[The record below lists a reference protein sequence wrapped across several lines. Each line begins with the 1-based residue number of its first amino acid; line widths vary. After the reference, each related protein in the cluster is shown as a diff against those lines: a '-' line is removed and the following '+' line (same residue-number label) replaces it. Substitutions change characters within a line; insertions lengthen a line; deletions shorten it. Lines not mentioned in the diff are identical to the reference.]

1 MAKIVQV
8 PLPRL
13 EKTSFDYNGLSQ
25 DVTDNDN
32 LKNYR
37 ENRNYIT
44 LSGTFSSIHACSPDK
59 PYKLIFSLKPNTSN
73 YIYEWIDENGN
84 TSTDA
89 VVLEWR
95 INPIKI
101 KKPNVWKTI
110 QREDGTAEN
119 IYYTGEGTLTYDYD
133 GNAFYSSVYYKMP
146 NIEAEYAEGKKYTT
160 LLSITGNGT
169 TRKYKAGS
177 YPIVFSIKHP
187 DSCRWDDGT
196 PDGSTDDYT
205 VTWEIN
211 KTVVEIPVLLNGD
224 FTYTGSSQSP
234 EIEGYKPELMSRRG
248 TASAIAANE
257 YSTIFDLRDKDSCS
271 WIDKKTNIQTTDEQT
286 IEWEIKKR
294 IDYVPKPKLES
305 FDFDYN
311 GTLRIPTINDGKTII
326 EATRYFSS
334 VVTISGTLSSVT
346 ANEENKS
353 WEILVNLKNNSN
365 ITYQWEDEKENP
377 TGTIVLRWYVHK
389 STFNVPKLIAGADS
403 IAVSPPNAD
412 ILEFDYKGERQNSSV
427 AVVGCDS
434 NVMSQTGVTS
444 AYKADEYILT
454 FRLLHKD
461 SAEWE
466 DHSTEDKEL
475 RWKINKIYVDI
486 PETPKETDFVTDPKY
501 LKYTGYIWYSSTK
514 SMWATLYY
522 VSNELKQLELNV
534 NRDIIS
540 VTDDSKNSAGNYTA
554 IMNLRDKDSCTWS
567 DGTTEPK
574 TVEWKIVKKIEKLK
588 RPEFKTR
595 TFNYDGKPHKPELK
609 NSDDINIDNWAK
621 IINEYSLAFVSYAVN
636 YIQEQTKAGDY
647 TETIRLKDWVYTSY
661 NRVTKQSS
669 DMVEFQWED
678 GSKDPIELEWSIKK
692 SLLPPPTISPENFD
706 YDGLSHSVSTNGF
719 DFYTMERDRESV
731 VSGIEAK
738 TYYVIFSLKDK
749 ESSAWDDGSE
759 NGSTDDIVREWTIT
773 PKHEVPVPDVTNT
786 SFEYTG
792 NRYFPNIG
800 EYDSNIITVKNTSRQ
815 YKADRYEIIFEFK
828 HPGSCTWKGGGSDPK
843 TVEWEITK
851 QTVYCEKPSISPP
864 AEEYKYNGK
873 SITPTLINFDDN
885 CMTAKCDNLD
895 GISAVPAGEHIIIV
909 TLKENDNITYKWND
923 RTDEPVKLWWH
934 ISKSTVEIPALDCE
948 LFYYGGYWYSY
959 PWKDGKQI
967 ELEHHA
973 WRSPVVT
980 GYDFNIM
987 NAEGIDSRRIT
998 EDTVNGS
1005 IYSPSPDYPRIS
1017 YGSSQWQ
1024 TGKYYIEFTLKDP
1037 DSCSWI
1043 IRDPDSSAVIDETN
1057 GKVIREWSIVKEIKL
1072 LPKPYLETNLFVY
1085 DGTEKTPN
1093 VVNGDNEGIELSG
1106 DLTETLSKDSAYNI
1120 TAKLVTDSVY
1130 DYRWD
1135 DNTTNDIVL
1144 DWYIIGNNQIEI
1156 PTSSLFTFEYN
1167 GRPHFPVING
1177 YNSNAVRMDGE
1188 EQIAADK
1195 YTIVFSL
1202 KHPESCTWTDETTE
1216 NKTIEWYITKS
1227 IAAIPVISPKSIMY
1241 DGVYHTVE
1249 FIDNENDHSFVVKNF
1264 NSDIMEYSGSTRE
1277 KDVDKYKVVIRL
1289 KDTNSCTWADGS
1301 VSEKLLPWEITKKT
1315 VLFDKPYLEKDLF
1328 VYDGTVHEPE
1338 IVGFISSGMIKV
1350 DDLRAS
1356 EVSSDWYIITV
1367 TLKEDN
1373 NITYLWG
1380 DKTNEPVYLRWK
1392 IIAGAPLEK
1401 IKVTPPVLTN
1411 TEFTFDVEEHS
1422 PDISDYDD
1430 ENIIQRGTSSA
1441 TYAKEYSVIF
1451 ALRDKESCIWTTGGT
1466 EDIIR
1471 TWEIKKAVVE
1481 PPSVPYAE
1489 FPYDGEVHAPSIN
1502 GYDEN
1507 DEKFISIL
1515 GKPTA
1520 VNAGEHTVTFRLKYK
1535 SSCVWKSN
1543 IENDTEDREF
1553 PWKIL
1558 KKSVSKPTLTN
1569 GKLTYSGGT
1578 QAPTL
1583 NGLNDEIMTAS
1594 GKLSAVNAKKYWIY
1608 VRLNNTTNYQWAD
1621 ETSDR
1626 LSFEWEILKKSVD
1639 KPRLKTGSIV
1649 YNGEIQY
1656 PPITGFLRGTM
1667 EMFGD
1672 TEGRNVGEYIT
1683 EIRPTDNY
1691 EWAGGGNESVIL
1703 TWYITKI
1710 SVSPP
1715 DVTDKFFVYDKSE
1728 HSPKIS
1734 PFDENIIN
1742 CGGKLRETN
1751 AGDYSIVFSLS
1762 DKEHCV
1768 WKNTDSSEDISV
1780 DWTIEKQK
1788 VPKPTVTN
1796 THFIYNGGKNL
1807 PTVNGFDQDTMV
1819 LNGTTWEINAGNY
1832 IIFIKL
1838 FDTRNYM
1845 WDDKTQNV
1853 LSFPWEIGR
1862 FPIEVPYLVP
1872 ETFVYNGS
1880 YRQPEIKNFNKKIMK
1895 IVGGSV
1901 TIAAD
1906 ADEYW
1911 IFIRLSETISTPDGN
1926 REINNY
1932 QWPNGSV
1939 DNIALSWTITPQSVN
1954 YPTLLKS
1961 SFMYDGTTHSP
1972 ELNGFI
1978 SKAMEITGTASAVN
1992 VKDYKV
1998 GFILKDTKN
2007 YMWKEN
2013 VIEGEEYTWKIT
2025 PAFLDKKLDIP
2036 IQNPILIYNGSFQI
2050 PTWNNFNKNKLSVGG
2065 VIKGR
2070 NVDRYSAEFTPT
2082 NNYVWKDGTRTPV
2095 PVPWVIEKL
2104 GIANPVQKNKLFY
2117 TGAEQSPKWNVNYNL
2132 VNIVFSGE
2140 TRGINAGEYEVVCV
2154 CDDNCYFL
2162 STESNTCRAK
2172 WEINKKAL
2180 KAPYAKRKYYY
2191 TGKVIAPE
2199 FYNYDPKILNISGE
2213 ANGIAIGDYI
2223 VFFEIRDRVNYV
2235 WAENVVTCGGEK
2247 TSAAW
2252 VILNSQKTAEIPY
2265 QNNHLIYNGKT
2276 QSPTWKN
2283 YNTNAMTLLG
2293 RTPFRINSGTYY
2305 VTFRLKDGYIWSDK
2319 TSEDKT
2325 LPWEINKKKLK
2336 YPYIADSESDGTG
2349 LYYYELEGKRYP
2361 VWREYYPDLMTMTGD
2376 TFDIDNSWHITYF
2389 DLKKTDNY
2397 EWEDGRTGIYTIRWK
2412 LTSPYSPEIIG
2423 GTGKKRVHIPRQNNA
2438 PISDGTTKYP
2448 RWDLYDNTAIIS
2460 IGGVW
2465 EGVEAGDYHVILE
2478 LREGYIWE
2486 DGTEGIKAVPWR
2498 IYNKG
2503 ENIPDLSL
2511 ISVHIPEQI
2520 NPPYYDGFVKEPQW
2534 DEWNSF
2540 GIDYKYGDLYGVKAG
2555 TYYIK
2560 ISLKTG
2566 YIWEDGTQE
2575 DKIIEWVI
2583 NPREEEPDVV
2593 PDNPR
2598 EPEQEKEEDSLN
2610 DGCCCC
2616 NPCCPDTGLFD
2627 KLNDY
2632 DFDDGFTCDCS
2643 EKTEI

>member
-1 MAKIVQV
+1 MAEIIQV

-13 EKTSFDYNGLSQ
+13 EKTSFDYNGLTQ
-25 DVTDNDN
+25 NVADNDN

-44 LSGTFSSIHACSPDK
+44 LSGTFSGIYACSSDE
-59 PYKLIFSLKPNTSN
+59 PYKLIFSLNPNTSN
-73 YIYEWIDENGN
+73 YIYEWVDENGN

-101 KKPNVWKTI
+101 KKPDVWKTI
-110 QREDGTAEN
+110 RREDGTAEN

-133 GNAFYSSVYYKMP
+133 GSAFYSSVYYKMP

-211 KTVVEIPVLLNGD
+211 KTVVEIPVLLKDDLTYNG
-224 FTYTGSSQSP
+224 YSQSP
-234 EIEGYKPELMSRRG
+234 EIEGYKPELMNRGG
-248 TASAIAANE
+248 TASAVNASGANK
-257 YSTIFDLRDKDSCS
+257 YAVTFYLRDKDSCS
-271 WIDKKTNIQTTDEQT
+271 WIDKKTNTQTTDDQV
-286 IEWEIKKR
+286 IQWEIKKS
-294 IDYVPKPKLES
+294 IDYVPKPE
-305 FDFDYN
+305 FIE
-311 GTLRIPTINDGKTII
+311 GTSEFTYDGETHAPSLKKYDSRIDLSKTRSSI
-326 EATRYFSS
+326 AT
-334 VVTISGTLSSVT
+334 G
-346 ANEENKS
+346 E
-353 WEILVNLKNNSN
+353 WEIWANLKTNSN
-365 ITYQWEDEKENP
+365 ITYQWEDEEENP
-377 TGTIVLRWYVHK
+377 TGTIILKWYVHK
-389 STFNVPKLIAGADS
+389 GVFKVPKLIAGSDS
-403 IAVSPPNAD
+403 IAVSPPDAD
-412 ILEFDYKGERQNSSV
+412 ILEFDYKGTGYRSYV
-427 AVVGCDS
+427 AVVDYKS
-434 NVMSQTGVTS
+434 KVMSQTGETN
-444 AYKADEYILT
+444 AYKAGEYILT
-454 FRLLHKD
+454 FRLLDKD

-466 DHSTEDKEL
+466 DHSTEDKEV
-475 RWKINKIYVDI
+475 RWKINSIKAEI
-486 PETPKETDFVTDPKY
+486 PTPKQTVYEIEPKY
-501 LKYTGYIWYSSTK
+501 LQKRGYDKNAPGGGRYYTR
-514 SMWATLYY
+514 YY
-522 VSNELKQLELNV
+522 VGVDTINLELSEYNS
-534 NRDIIS
+534 RIIS
-540 VTDDSKNSAGNYTA
+540 VKNNSYNTAGKYTA
-554 IMNLRDKDSCTWS
+554 VLHLIDPDSSVWS
-567 DGTTEPK
+567 DETTEDKTIEWEILKKKVTLSLPYLEPK
-574 TVEWKIVKKIEKLK
+574 
-588 RPEFKTR
+588 EFS
-595 TFNYDGKPHKPELK
+595 YDGRAHKPTLK
-609 NSDDINIDNWAK
+609 NRDSVNIDHWSK
-621 IINEYSLAFVSYAVN
+621 IINGYYCKLMIDGDNSDHIDFK
-636 YIQEQTKAGDY
+636 TKSDTY
-647 TETIRLKDWVYTSY
+647 TETVELEEKVYVSGDSSRT
-661 NRVTKQSS
+661 SS
-669 DMVEFQWED
+669 DIIEFQWED
-678 GSKDPIELEWSIKK
+678 GSKDPIELNWEIKK

-706 YDGLSHSVSTNGF
+706 YNGLSHSVSINGF
-719 DFYTMERDRESV
+719 DSYTMVRAVESV

-738 TYYVIFSLKDK
+738 TYYVKFSLKDK

-759 NGSTDDIVREWTIT
+759 NGSTDDIVREWIIT
-773 PKHEVPVPDVTNT
+773 PKHEVPVPDITNV

-792 NRYFPNIG
+792 NWYFPNIG

-815 YKADRYEIIFEFK
+815 YKAGEYKIIFEFK

-843 TVEWEITK
+843 TVEWKITK

-873 SITPTLINFDDN
+873 SITPTLINFEDN
-885 CMTAKCDNLD
+885 RMTAKCDNLD
-895 GISAVPAGEHIIIV
+895 GTSAVSAGEHIITV

-923 RTDEPVKLWWH
+923 RTDEPVELRWH
-934 ISKSTVEIPALDCE
+934 ILKSTVEIPTLDCA
-948 LFYYGGYWYSY
+948 LFFYGGY
-959 PWKDGKQI
+959 GVGI
-967 ELEHHA
+967 EWDKYIVYYYQ
-973 WRSPVVT
+973 WRAPTIT
-980 GYDFNIM
+980 GYNSDIM
-987 NAEGIDSRRIT
+987 DVKGA
-998 EDTVNGS
+998 VNYRKTGNNWQGAILEYS
-1005 IYSPSPDYPRIS
+1005 NSPSIL
-1017 YGSSQWQ
+1017 YGESQWKVNQ
-1024 TGKYYIEFTLKDP
+1024 YYIEFTLKDP

-1043 IRDPDSSAVIDETN
+1043 IKDPDSSVVIDETN

-1072 LPKPYLETNLFVY
+1072 LPKPYLETDLFVY

-1106 DLTETLSKDSAYNI
+1106 DLTETLSKDSEYNI
-1120 TAKLVTDSVY
+1120 TAKLVTDSIY

-1144 DWYIIGNNQIEI
+1144 DWYIIVNNQIEI

-1167 GRPHFPVING
+1167 GKPHFPVISG
-1177 YNSNAVRMDGE
+1177 YNSNTVNMDGE
-1188 EQIAADK
+1188 EQIAADE

-1202 KHPESCTWTDETTE
+1202 KHPESCTWTDRTIED
-1216 NKTIEWYITKS
+1216 KTIQWNITKS
-1227 IAAIPVISPKSIMY
+1227 TAVIPVISPESIMY
-1241 DGVYHTVE
+1241 DGEYHTVE

-1264 NSDIMEYSGSTRE
+1264 NPDIMEYSGSTRE
-1277 KDVDKYKVVIRL
+1277 KNVDEYNVVIRL

-1315 VLFDKPYLEKDLF
+1315 VLFDKPELEPESF

-1338 IVGFISSGMIKV
+1338 IVGFISPGMIK
-1350 DDLRAS
+1350 DGDLRAS
-1356 EVSSDWYIITV
+1356 EVNELDSDWYIITV

-1380 DKTNEPVYLRWK
+1380 DKTNETVYLRWK
-1392 IIAGAPLEK
+1392 IIAGTPPEK

-1411 TEFTFDVEEHS
+1411 TEFTFDGEKHS

-1441 TYAKEYSVIF
+1441 TFAKEYSVVF
-1451 ALRDKESCIWTTGGT
+1451 ALRDKESCMWTTGGT
-1466 EDIIR
+1466 DDIICP
-1471 TWEIKKAVVE
+1471 WEIKKAVVE

-1489 FPYDGEVHAPSIN
+1489 FTYDGEVHAPLIN

-1507 DEKFISIL
+1507 NEKFISIL
-1515 GKPTA
+1515 GEPTA
-1520 VNAGEHTVTFRLKYK
+1520 VNAGWHTVTFRLKYK

-1553 PWKIL
+1553 QWKIL
-1558 KKSVSKPTLTN
+1558 KKSVPKPTITN
-1569 GKLTYSGGT
+1569 TKLTYSGGT

-1594 GKLSAVNAKKYWIY
+1594 GDLSAVNAKKYWIY
-1608 VRLNNTTNYQWAD
+1608 VRLNNTTNYQWPD

-1639 KPRLKTGSIV
+1639 KPRLKTDSIV

-1656 PPITGFLRGTM
+1656 PPITGFLRGAM

-1683 EIRPTDNY
+1683 QIRPTDNY
-1691 EWAGGGNESVIL
+1691 EWTGGGNESVIL
-1703 TWYITKI
+1703 TWYITRI

-1768 WKNTDSSEDISV
+1768 WKNTDSSEDISI
-1780 DWTIEKQK
+1780 DWTIEKQE
-1788 VPKPTVTN
+1788 VTKPTVTN

-1807 PTVNGFDQDTMV
+1807 PTINGFDDDTMI

-1832 IIFIKL
+1832 IIFISL
-1838 FDTRNYM
+1838 NDTHNYM
-1845 WDDKTQNV
+1845 WDDETQNV

-1862 FPIEVPYLVP
+1862 FPIEVPYLKP

-1880 YRQPEIKNFNKKIMK
+1880 YRKPEIKKFNEKIMK
-1895 IVGGSV
+1895 IAGGSV
-1901 TIAAD
+1901 TTAAD

-1911 IFIRLSETISTPDGN
+1911 IYIRLSETINTPDGN

-1939 DNIALSWTITPQSVN
+1939 DNIALRWTITPKSVN
-1954 YPTLLKS
+1954 YPTLSKS
-1961 SFMYDGTTHSP
+1961 SFVYDGTIHSP
-1972 ELNGFI
+1972 ELNEFI
-1978 SKAMEITGTASAVN
+1978 SKAMKITGTASAVN
-1992 VKDYKV
+1992 VKDYKI

-2007 YMWKEN
+2007 YIWKEN

-2065 VIKGR
+2065 VIKGK

-2095 PVPWVIEKL
+2095 PIPWVIEKL
-2104 GIANPVQKNKLFY
+2104 GIDNPIQKNKLFY

-2132 VNIVFSGE
+2132 LNIVFSGE

-2213 ANGIAIGDYI
+2213 ANGIDIGDYT
-2223 VFFEIRDRVNYV
+2223 VFFEIKDRDNYV
-2235 WAENVVTCGGEK
+2235 WTENVVTYGGEK
-2247 TSAAW
+2247 VSTTW
-2252 VILNSQKTAEIPY
+2252 EILNSQKVAEIPY
-2265 QNNHLIYNGKT
+2265 QNNYLIYNEKT
-2276 QSPTWKN
+2276 QSPSWKN
-2283 YNTNAMTLLG
+2283 YNTKALTLLG
-2293 RTPFRINSGTYY
+2293 GTPFRINSGTYY

-2336 YPYIADSESDGTG
+2336 YPYIAGTENDGTG
-2349 LYYYELEGKRYP
+2349 MYYYELEGKRFP

-2465 EGVEAGDYHVILE
+2465 EGVEAGDYYVILE

-2486 DGTEGIKAVPWR
+2486 DGTEEIKAVPWK
-2498 IYNKG
+2498 IYKKG
-2503 ENIPDLSL
+2503 ENVPDLSL
-2511 ISVHIPEQI
+2511 IPVHIPEQI

-2540 GIDYKYGDLYGVKAG
+2540 GIDYKYGNLYGVKAG

>member
-13 EKTSFDYNGLSQ
+13 EKESFDYNGLTQ
-25 DVTDNDN
+25 DVTANGN
-32 LKNYR
+32 LKNYSDYR
-37 ENRNYIT
+37 SYIN
-44 LSGTFSSIHACSPDK
+44 LSGTFSGIYACPPDE
-59 PYKLIFSLKPNTSN
+59 PYRLTVSLKPNTSS
-73 YIYEWIDENGN
+73 YIYEWVDENGN

-101 KKPNVWKTI
+101 KKPDVWKTI
-110 QREDGTAEN
+110 QHEDGTAEN
-119 IYYTGEGTLTYDYD
+119 IYYTGEHTLTYDYD
-133 GNAFYSSVYYKMP
+133 GSAAYSTAYYKMP
-146 NIEAEYAEGKKYTT
+146 NIETEYAEGKKYTT
-160 LLSITGNGT
+160 VLSITGNGT

-177 YPIVFSIKHP
+177 YPIVFSIKDP
-187 DSCRWDDGT
+187 DSCRWDDET

-234 EIEGYKPELMSRRG
+234 EIEGYKPELMNRRG
-248 TASAIAANE
+248 YASAIAANE

-294 IDYVPKPKLES
+294 IDYVPKPKLEL

-365 ITYQWEDEKENP
+365 ITYQWEDEKENL

-412 ILEFDYKGERQNSSV
+412 ILEFDYKGERRNSSV

-501 LKYTGYIWYSSTK
+501 LKYTGYVSYGSTE
-514 SMWATLYY
+514 SMRATLYY
-522 VSNELKQLELNV
+522 VSSEQKKLELNV
-534 NRDIIS
+534 NKDMIS
-540 VTDDSKNSAGNYTA
+540 VIDDSKNSAGNYTA
-554 IMNLRDKDSCTWS
+554 IMNLRDTDSCIWR
-567 DGTTEPK
+567 DDTTEPK
-574 TVEWKIVKKIEKLK
+574 TIEWKIVKKIEKLK
-588 RPEFKTR
+588 RPDLEPQSFD
-595 TFNYDGKPHKPELK
+595 YDGKPHKPELK
-609 NSDDINIDNWAK
+609 SYDDTNLDNWTK
-621 IINEYSLAFVSYAVN
+621 IINGYNLAFVRAAVN
-636 YIQEQTKAGDY
+636 YIQGQTKAGDY
-647 TETIRLKDWVYTSY
+647 TETIGLQGGVYTKY
-661 NRVTKQSS
+661 NDATKSS
-669 DMVEFQWED
+669 RDIVEFQWED
-678 GSKDPIELEWSIKK
+678 GSKDPIELNWSIKK

-706 YDGLSHSVSTNGF
+706 YDGFSHSVSTNGF

-738 TYYVIFSLKDK
+738 TYYVKFSLKDK

-773 PKHEVPVPDVTNT
+773 PKLEVPVPDVKNV

-792 NRYFPNIG
+792 NGYFPDIG
-800 EYDSNIITVKNTSRQ
+800 EYDRNIITVKNTSRQ
-815 YKADRYEIIFEFK
+815 YKADKYEIIFEFK

-873 SITPTLINFDDN
+873 SITPTLINFKED

-895 GISAVPAGEHIIIV
+895 GISAVSAGEHIIIV

-923 RTDEPVKLWWH
+923 RTDEPVELRWN
-934 ISKSTVEIPALDCE
+934 ISKSTVEIPTLDCE

-967 ELEHHA
+967 ELKHHA

-980 GYDFNIM
+980 GYDLNIM
-987 NAEGIDSRRIT
+987 NAEGIDSRRTI

-1005 IYSPSPDYPRIS
+1005 VYSPSPDFPRIS
-1017 YGSSQWQ
+1017 YGCSKWQ
-1024 TGKYYIEFTLKDP
+1024 IGKYYIEFTLKDP

-1120 TAKLVTDSVY
+1120 TAKLVTDSIY

-1177 YNSNAVRMDGE
+1177 YNSNAVRMDGK

-1249 FIDNENDHSFVVKNF
+1249 FIDNENDHSFAVKNF
-1264 NSDIMEYSGSTRE
+1264 NPDIMEYSGSTRE
-1277 KDVDKYKVVIRL
+1277 RNVDKYNVVIRL

-1301 VSEKLLPWEITKKT
+1301 ISEKNLPWEITKKT

-1338 IVGFISSGMIKV
+1338 IVGFESSGMIKV

-1553 PWKIL
+1553 QWKIL

-2007 YMWKEN
+2007 YIWKEN
-2013 VIEGEEYTWKIT
+2013 VIEGEEYIWKIT

-2036 IQNPILIYNGSFQI
+2036 VQNPILIYNGSYQI
-2050 PTWNNFNKNKLSVGG
+2050 PAWNNFNKNKLSVGG

-2070 NVDRYSAEFTPT
+2070 NVDTYSAEFTPT

-2117 TGAEQSPKWNVNYNL
+2117 TGTEQSPKWNVNYNL

-2213 ANGIAIGDYI
+2213 ANGIAISDYI

-2293 RTPFRINSGTYY
+2293 GTPFRINSGTYY

-2465 EGVEAGDYHVILE
+2465 EGVEAGDYYVILE
-2478 LREGYIWE
+2478 LREGY
-2486 DGTEGIKAVPWR
+2486 T
-2498 IYNKG
+2498 N
-2503 ENIPDLSL
+2503 N
-2511 ISVHIPEQI
+2511 H
-2520 NPPYYDGFVKEPQW
+2520 
-2534 DEWNSF
+2534 
-2540 GIDYKYGDLYGVKAG
+2540 
-2555 TYYIK
+2555 
-2560 ISLKTG
+2560 LKT
-2566 YIWEDGTQE
+2566 
-2575 DKIIEWVI
+2575 
-2583 NPREEEPDVV
+2583 
-2593 PDNPR
+2593 
-2598 EPEQEKEEDSLN
+2598 
-2610 DGCCCC
+2610 
-2616 NPCCPDTGLFD
+2616 
-2627 KLNDY
+2627 
-2632 DFDDGFTCDCS
+2632 
-2643 EKTEI
+2643 

>member
-1 MAKIVQV
+1 MAEIIQV

-37 ENRNYIT
+37 GNESYIN
-44 LSGTFSSIHACSPDK
+44 LSGTFSSIYACLPDD
-59 PYKLIFSLKPNTSN
+59 PYRLTVSLKPNTSS
-73 YIYEWIDENGN
+73 YIYEWVDENGN

-89 VVLEWR
+89 IVLEWR

-101 KKPNVWKTI
+101 KKPDVWKTI
-110 QREDGTAEN
+110 RREDGTAEN

-169 TRKYKAGS
+169 TGKYKAGS

-205 VTWEIN
+205 VTWKIN
-211 KTVVEIPVLLNGD
+211 KTVVEIPVLLKDDLKYNG
-224 FTYTGSSQSP
+224 YSQSP
-234 EIEGYKPELMSRRG
+234 EIEGYKPELMNRGG
-248 TASAIAANE
+248 TASAVNASGANK
-257 YSTIFDLRDKDSCS
+257 YAVTFYLRDKDSCS
-271 WIDKKTNIQTTDEQT
+271 WIDKKTNTQTTDDQV
-286 IEWEIKKR
+286 IHWEIKKR
-294 IDYVPKPKLES
+294 IDYVPKPE
-305 FDFDYN
+305 FIE
-311 GTLRIPTINDGKTII
+311 GTSEFTYDGETHAPSLKKYDSRIDLSKT
-326 EATRYFSS
+326 RSS
-334 VVTISGTLSSVT
+334 IAAG
-346 ANEENKS
+346 E
-353 WEILVNLKNNSN
+353 WEIWANLKNNSN
-365 ITYQWEDEKENP
+365 ITYQWEGEKENP
-377 TGTIVLRWYVHK
+377 TGTIILYWYVHK
-389 STFNVPKLIAGADS
+389 GVFKVPKLIAGSDS
-403 IAVSPPNAD
+403 IAVSPPDAD
-412 ILEFDYKGERQNSSV
+412 ILEFDYKGSGYRSYVTVIDYKSR
-427 AVVGCDS
+427 
-434 NVMSQTGVTS
+434 VMSQTGVTN

-454 FRLLHKD
+454 FRLLDKD

-466 DHSTEDKEL
+466 DHSTEDKEV
-475 RWKINKIYVDI
+475 RWKINNIKVEIPTPQQTIYEI
-486 PETPKETDFVTDPKY
+486 EPKY
-501 LKYTGYIWYSSTK
+501 LQKRGYDKNAPGGGRYYTR
-514 SMWATLYY
+514 YY
-522 VSNELKQLELNV
+522 VGVDTINLELSEYNS
-534 NRDIIS
+534 RIIS
-540 VTDDSKNSAGNYTA
+540 VKNNSYNTAGKYTA
-554 IMNLRDKDSCTWS
+554 VLHLIDPDSSVWS
-567 DGTTEPK
+567 DETTEDKTIEWEILKKKVTLSLPYLEPK
-574 TVEWKIVKKIEKLK
+574 
-588 RPEFKTR
+588 EFS
-595 TFNYDGKPHKPELK
+595 YDGRAHKPALK
-609 NSDDINIDNWAK
+609 NRDSVNIDHWSK
-621 IINEYSLAFVSYAVN
+621 IINGYYCKLMIDGDNSDHIDFK
-636 YIQEQTKAGDY
+636 TKSDTY
-647 TETIRLKDWVYTSY
+647 TETVELEEKVYVSGDSSRT
-661 NRVTKQSS
+661 SS
-669 DMVEFQWED
+669 DIIEFQWED
-678 GSKDPIELEWSIKK
+678 GTKDPIELKWSIKK

-706 YDGLSHSVSTNGF
+706 YDGLSHSVSISGF
-719 DFYTMERDRESV
+719 DSYTMKRDPESV

-738 TYYVIFSLKDK
+738 TYYVKFSLKDK

-773 PKHEVPVPDVTNT
+773 PKHQVPVPDVTNV

-792 NRYFPNIG
+792 NWYFPNIG

-815 YKADRYEIIFEFK
+815 YKADKYKIIFEFK

-843 TVEWEITK
+843 TVEWKITK

-885 CMTAKCDNLD
+885 RMTAKCDNLD
-895 GISAVPAGEHIIIV
+895 GISAVSAGEHIITV

-923 RTDEPVKLWWH
+923 ETDDAIELRWH
-934 ISKSTVEIPALDCE
+934 ISKSTVEIPTLDCA
-948 LFYYGGYWYSY
+948 LFFYGGY
-959 PWKDGKQI
+959 GVGI
-967 ELEHHA
+967 EWDKYTVYYYQ
-973 WRSPVVT
+973 WRAPTVT
-980 GYDFNIM
+980 GYNSDIM
-987 NAEGIDSRRIT
+987 DVKGA
-998 EDTVNGS
+998 VNYRKTGNNWQGAILEFS
-1005 IYSPSPDYPRIS
+1005 NSPSIL
-1017 YGSSQWQ
+1017 YGESQWQ
-1024 TGKYYIEFTLKDP
+1024 VGKYYIEFTLKDP

-1043 IRDPDSSAVIDETN
+1043 IKDPDSSVVIDETN

-1072 LPKPYLETNLFVY
+1072 LPKPYLETDLFVY

-1106 DLTETLSKDSAYNI
+1106 NLTETLSKDGEYNI
-1120 TAKLVTDSVY
+1120 TAKLVTDSIY

-1144 DWYIIGNNQIEI
+1144 DWYIIVNNQIEI
-1156 PTSSLFTFEYN
+1156 PTSSLFSFEYN

-1177 YNSNAVRMDGE
+1177 YNSNTVNMDGE
-1188 EQIAADK
+1188 EQIAADE

-1202 KHPESCTWTDETTE
+1202 KHPESCTWTDRTIED
-1216 NKTIEWYITKS
+1216 KTIQWNITKS
-1227 IAAIPVISPKSIMY
+1227 TAVIPVISPESIMY
-1241 DGVYHTVE
+1241 DGEYHTVE

-1264 NSDIMEYSGSTRE
+1264 DPDIMEYSGSTRE
-1277 KDVDKYKVVIRL
+1277 KNVDEYNVVIRL

-1301 VSEKLLPWEITKKT
+1301 VSEKLLPWKITKKT
-1315 VLFDKPYLEKDLF
+1315 VLFDKPELEPESF

-1338 IVGFISSGMIKV
+1338 IVGFISPGMIK
-1350 DDLRAS
+1350 DGDLRAS
-1356 EVSSDWYIITV
+1356 EVNELDSDWYIITV

-1380 DKTNEPVYLRWK
+1380 DKTNETVYLRWK
-1392 IIAGAPLEK
+1392 IIAGTPPEK

-1411 TEFTFDVEEHS
+1411 TEFTFDGEKHS

-1441 TYAKEYSVIF
+1441 TFAKEYSVVF
-1451 ALRDKESCIWTTGGT
+1451 ALRDKESCMWTTGGT
-1466 EDIIR
+1466 EDIICP
-1471 TWEIKKAVVE
+1471 WEIKKAVVE

-1489 FPYDGEVHAPSIN
+1489 FPYDGEVHAPLIN

-1507 DEKFISIL
+1507 NEKFISIL
-1515 GKPTA
+1515 GEPAA
-1520 VNAGEHTVTFRLKYK
+1520 VNAGWHTVTFRLKYK

-1553 PWKIL
+1553 QWKIL
-1558 KKSVSKPTLTN
+1558 KKSVPKPTLTN

-1594 GKLSAVNAKKYWIY
+1594 GDLSAVNAKKYWIY
-1608 VRLNNTTNYQWAD
+1608 VRLNNTTNYQWSD

-1639 KPRLKTGSIV
+1639 KPRLKTDSIV
-1649 YNGEIQY
+1649 YSGEIQY
-1656 PPITGFLRGTM
+1656 PPITGFLRGAM

-1683 EIRPTDNY
+1683 QIRPTDNY
-1691 EWAGGGNESVIL
+1691 EWTGGGNESVIL
-1703 TWYITKI
+1703 TWYITRI

-1768 WKNTDSSEDISV
+1768 WKNTDSSEDISI
-1780 DWTIEKQK
+1780 DWTIEKQE
-1788 VPKPTVTN
+1788 VTKPTVTN

-1807 PTVNGFDQDTMV
+1807 PTINGFDDDTMI
-1819 LNGTTWEINAGNY
+1819 LDGTTWEINAGNY
-1832 IIFIKL
+1832 IIFISL
-1838 FDTRNYM
+1838 NDTHNYM
-1845 WDDKTQNV
+1845 WDDETQNV

-1862 FPIEVPYLVP
+1862 FPIEVPYLKP

-1880 YRQPEIKNFNKKIMK
+1880 YRKPEIKKFNEKIMK
-1895 IVGGSV
+1895 IAGGSV
-1901 TIAAD
+1901 TTAAD

-1911 IFIRLSETISTPDGN
+1911 IYIRLSETINTPDGN

-1939 DNIALSWTITPQSVN
+1939 DNIALRWTITPKSVN
-1954 YPTLLKS
+1954 YPTLSKS
-1961 SFMYDGTTHSP
+1961 SFVYDGTIHSP

-1978 SKAMEITGTASAVN
+1978 SKAMKITGTASAVN
-1992 VKDYKV
+1992 VKEYKI

-2007 YMWKEN
+2007 YIWKEN
-2013 VIEGEEYTWKIT
+2013 IIEGEEYTWKIT

-2036 IQNPILIYNGSFQI
+2036 IQNPILIYNGSYQI

-2065 VIKGR
+2065 VIKGK

-2095 PVPWVIEKL
+2095 PVSWVIEKL
-2104 GIANPVQKNKLFY
+2104 GIDNPIQKNKLFY
-2117 TGAEQSPKWNVNYNL
+2117 TGTEQSPKWNVNYSL

-2213 ANGIAIGDYI
+2213 ANGIDIGDYI

-2283 YNTNAMTLLG
+2283 YNTKAMTLLG
-2293 RTPFRINSGTYY
+2293 GTPFRINSGTYY
-2305 VTFRLKDGYIWSDK
+2305 VTFRLKDGYIWSDE
-2319 TSEDKT
+2319 TSEDKII
-2325 LPWEINKKKLK
+2325 PWEINKKKLK
-2336 YPYIADSESDGTG
+2336 YPYIAGTENDGTG
-2349 LYYYELEGKRYP
+2349 MYYYELEGKRFP

-2465 EGVEAGDYHVILE
+2465 EGVEAGDYYVILE

-2486 DGTEGIKAVPWR
+2486 DGTEEIKAAPWK
-2498 IYNKG
+2498 IYKKG
-2503 ENIPDLSL
+2503 ENVPDLSL
-2511 ISVHIPEQI
+2511 ISIHIPEQI

>member
-1 MAKIVQV
+1 MAEIIQV

-13 EKTSFDYNGLSQ
+13 EKTSFDYNGLTQ
-25 DVTDNDN
+25 NVADNDN

-44 LSGTFSSIHACSPDK
+44 LSGTFSSIYACLPDD
-59 PYKLIFSLKPNTSN
+59 PYRLTVSLKPNTSS
-73 YIYEWIDENGN
+73 YIYEWVDENGN

-89 VVLEWR
+89 IVLEWR

-101 KKPNVWKTI
+101 KKPDVWKTI
-110 QREDGTAEN
+110 RREDGTAEN

-169 TRKYKAGS
+169 TGKYKAGS

-205 VTWEIN
+205 VTWKIN
-211 KTVVEIPVLLNGD
+211 KTVVEIPVLLKDDLKYNG
-224 FTYTGSSQSP
+224 YSQSP
-234 EIEGYKPELMSRRG
+234 EIEGYKPELMNRGG
-248 TASAIAANE
+248 TASAVNASGANK
-257 YSTIFDLRDKDSCS
+257 YAVTFYLRDKDSCS
-271 WIDKKTNIQTTDEQT
+271 WIDKKTNTQTTDDQV
-286 IEWEIKKR
+286 IHWEIKKR
-294 IDYVPKPKLES
+294 IDYVPKPE
-305 FDFDYN
+305 FIE
-311 GTLRIPTINDGKTII
+311 GTSEFTYDGETHAPSLKKYDSRIDLSKT
-326 EATRYFSS
+326 RSS
-334 VVTISGTLSSVT
+334 IAAG
-346 ANEENKS
+346 E
-353 WEILVNLKNNSN
+353 WEIWANLKNNSN
-365 ITYQWEDEKENP
+365 ITYQWEGEKENP
-377 TGTIVLRWYVHK
+377 TGTIILYWYVHK
-389 STFNVPKLIAGADS
+389 GVFKVPKLIAGSDS
-403 IAVSPPNAD
+403 IAVSPPDAD
-412 ILEFDYKGERQNSSV
+412 ILEFDYKGSGYRSYVTVIDYKSR
-427 AVVGCDS
+427 
-434 NVMSQTGVTS
+434 VMSQTGVTN

-454 FRLLHKD
+454 FRLLDKD

-466 DHSTEDKEL
+466 DHSTEDKEV
-475 RWKINKIYVDI
+475 RWKINNIKVEIPTPQQTIYEI
-486 PETPKETDFVTDPKY
+486 EPKY
-501 LKYTGYIWYSSTK
+501 LQKRGYDKNAPGGGRYYTR
-514 SMWATLYY
+514 YY
-522 VSNELKQLELNV
+522 VGVDTINLELSEYNS
-534 NRDIIS
+534 RIIS
-540 VTDDSKNSAGNYTA
+540 VKNNSYNTAGKYTA
-554 IMNLRDKDSCTWS
+554 VLHLIDPDSSVWS
-567 DGTTEPK
+567 DETTEDKTIEWEILKKKVTLSLPYLEPK
-574 TVEWKIVKKIEKLK
+574 
-588 RPEFKTR
+588 EFS
-595 TFNYDGKPHKPELK
+595 YDGRAHKPALK
-609 NSDDINIDNWAK
+609 NRDSVNIDHWSK
-621 IINEYSLAFVSYAVN
+621 IINGYYCKLMIDGDNSDHIDFK
-636 YIQEQTKAGDY
+636 TKSDTY
-647 TETIRLKDWVYTSY
+647 TETVELEEKVYVSGDSSRT
-661 NRVTKQSS
+661 SS
-669 DMVEFQWED
+669 DIIEFQWED
-678 GSKDPIELEWSIKK
+678 GTKDPIELKWSIKK

-706 YDGLSHSVSTNGF
+706 YDGLSHSVSISGF
-719 DFYTMERDRESV
+719 DSYTMKRDPESV

-738 TYYVIFSLKDK
+738 TYYVKFSLKDK

-773 PKHEVPVPDVTNT
+773 PKHQVPVPDVTNV

-792 NRYFPNIG
+792 NWYFPNIG

-815 YKADRYEIIFEFK
+815 YKADKYKIIFEFK

-843 TVEWEITK
+843 TVEWKITK

-885 CMTAKCDNLD
+885 RMMAKCDNLD
-895 GISAVPAGEHIIIV
+895 GISAVSAGEHIITV

-923 RTDEPVKLWWH
+923 ETDDAIELRWH
-934 ISKSTVEIPALDCE
+934 ISKSTVEIPTLDCA
-948 LFYYGGYWYSY
+948 LFFYGGY
-959 PWKDGKQI
+959 GVGI
-967 ELEHHA
+967 EWDKYTVYYYQ
-973 WRSPVVT
+973 WRAPTVT
-980 GYDFNIM
+980 GYNSDIM
-987 NAEGIDSRRIT
+987 DVKGA
-998 EDTVNGS
+998 VNYRKTGNNWQGAILEFS
-1005 IYSPSPDYPRIS
+1005 NSPSIL
-1017 YGSSQWQ
+1017 YGESQWQ
-1024 TGKYYIEFTLKDP
+1024 VGKYYIEFTLKDP

-1043 IRDPDSSAVIDETN
+1043 IKDPDSSVVIDETN
-1057 GKVIREWSIVKEIKL
+1057 GKIIREWSIVKEIKL
-1072 LPKPYLETNLFVY
+1072 LPKPYLETDLFVY

-1106 DLTETLSKDSAYNI
+1106 NLTETLSKDGEYNI
-1120 TAKLVTDSVY
+1120 TAKLVTDSIY

-1144 DWYIIGNNQIEI
+1144 DWYIIVNNQIEI

-1167 GRPHFPVING
+1167 GKPHFPVISG
-1177 YNSNAVRMDGE
+1177 YNSNTVNMDGE
-1188 EQIAADK
+1188 EQIAADE

-1202 KHPESCTWTDETTE
+1202 KHPESCTWTDRTIED
-1216 NKTIEWYITKS
+1216 KTIQWNITKS
-1227 IAAIPVISPKSIMY
+1227 TAVIPVISPESIMY
-1241 DGVYHTVE
+1241 DGEYHTVE

-1264 NSDIMEYSGSTRE
+1264 NPDIMEYSGSTRE
-1277 KDVDKYKVVIRL
+1277 KNVDEYNVVIRL

-1301 VSEKLLPWEITKKT
+1301 VSEKLLPWKITKKT
-1315 VLFDKPYLEKDLF
+1315 VLFDKPDLEPKSF

-1338 IVGFISSGMIKV
+1338 IVGFISPGMIK
-1350 DDLRAS
+1350 DGDLRAS
-1356 EVSSDWYIITV
+1356 EVNELDSDWYIITV

-1380 DKTNEPVYLRWK
+1380 DKTNETVYLRWK
-1392 IIAGAPLEK
+1392 IIAGTPPEK

-1411 TEFTFDVEEHS
+1411 TEFTFDGEKHS

-1441 TYAKEYSVIF
+1441 TFAKEYSVVF

-1466 EDIIR
+1466 EDIICP
-1471 TWEIKKAVVE
+1471 WEIKKAVVE

-1489 FPYDGEVHAPSIN
+1489 FPYDGEVHAPLIN

-1507 DEKFISIL
+1507 NEKFISIL
-1515 GKPTA
+1515 GEPTA

-1535 SSCVWKSN
+1535 SSCIWKSN

-1553 PWKIL
+1553 QWKIL
-1558 KKSVSKPTLTN
+1558 KKSVPKPTITN
-1569 GKLTYSGGT
+1569 TKLTYSGGT

-1594 GKLSAVNAKKYWIY
+1594 GDLSAVNAKKYWIY

-1621 ETSDR
+1621 KTSDR

-1639 KPRLKTGSIV
+1639 KPRLKTDSIV

-1656 PPITGFLRGTM
+1656 PPITGFLRGAM

-1683 EIRPTDNY
+1683 QIRPTDNY
-1691 EWAGGGNESVIL
+1691 EWTGGGNESVIL
-1703 TWYITKI
+1703 TWYITRI

-1768 WKNTDSSEDISV
+1768 WKNTDSSEDISI
-1780 DWTIEKQK
+1780 DWTIEKQE
-1788 VPKPTVTN
+1788 VTKPTVTN

-1807 PTVNGFDQDTMV
+1807 PTVNGFDDNTMI
-1819 LNGTTWEINAGNY
+1819 LDGTTWEINAGNY
-1832 IIFIKL
+1832 IIFISL
-1838 FDTRNYM
+1838 NDTHNYM
-1845 WDDKTQNV
+1845 WDDETQNV

-1862 FPIEVPYLVP
+1862 FPIEVPYLKP

-1880 YRQPEIKNFNKKIMK
+1880 YRKPEIKKFNEKIMK
-1895 IVGGSV
+1895 IAGGSV
-1901 TIAAD
+1901 TTAAD

-1911 IFIRLSETISTPDGN
+1911 IYIRLSETINTPDGN

-1939 DNIALSWTITPQSVN
+1939 DNIALRWTITPKSVN
-1954 YPTLLKS
+1954 YPTLSKS
-1961 SFMYDGTTHSP
+1961 SFVYDGTIHSP
-1972 ELNGFI
+1972 ELNEFI
-1978 SKAMEITGTASAVN
+1978 SKAMKITGTASAVN
-1992 VKDYKV
+1992 VKDYKI

-2007 YMWKEN
+2007 YIWKEN
-2013 VIEGEEYTWKIT
+2013 IIEGEEYTWKIT

-2065 VIKGR
+2065 VIKGK

-2095 PVPWVIEKL
+2095 SVSWVIEKL
-2104 GIANPVQKNKLFY
+2104 GIDNPIQKNKLFY
-2117 TGAEQSPKWNVNYNL
+2117 TGTKQSPKWNVNYSL

-2191 TGKVIAPE
+2191 TGKVITPE
-2199 FYNYDPKILNISGE
+2199 FYNYNPEILNISGE
-2213 ANGIAIGDYI
+2213 ANGIDIGDYI
-2223 VFFEIRDRVNYV
+2223 VFFEIRDRANYV

-2283 YNTNAMTLLG
+2283 YNTKAMTLLG
-2293 RTPFRINSGTYY
+2293 GTPFRINSGTYY

-2336 YPYIADSESDGTG
+2336 YPYIAGTENDGTG
-2349 LYYYELEGKRYP
+2349 MYYYELEGKRFP

-2460 IGGVW
+2460 IGGIW
-2465 EGVEAGDYHVILE
+2465 EGVEAGDYYVILE

-2486 DGTEGIKAVPWR
+2486 DGTEEIKAVPWK
-2498 IYNKG
+2498 IYKKG
-2503 ENIPDLSL
+2503 ENVPDLSL
-2511 ISVHIPEQI
+2511 IPVHIPEQI

-2583 NPREEEPDVV
+2583 NPREEEPDAV

>member
-1 MAKIVQV
+1 MAEIIQV

-13 EKTSFDYNGLSQ
+13 EKTSFDYNGLTQ
-25 DVTDNDN
+25 NVADNDN

-44 LSGTFSSIHACSPDK
+44 LSGTFSGIYACLPDD
-59 PYKLIFSLKPNTSN
+59 PYRLTVSLKPNTSS
-73 YIYEWIDENGN
+73 YIYEWVDENGN

-89 VVLEWR
+89 IVLEWR

-101 KKPNVWKTI
+101 KKPDVWKTI
-110 QREDGTAEN
+110 RREDGTAEN

-895 GISAVPAGEHIIIV
+895 GISAVSAGEHIIIV

-1543 IENDTEDREF
+1543 IENDTED
-1553 PWKIL
+1553 K
-1558 KKSVSKPTLTN
+1558 
-1569 GKLTYSGGT
+1569 
-1578 QAPTL
+1578 
-1583 NGLNDEIMTAS
+1583 
-1594 GKLSAVNAKKYWIY
+1594 
-1608 VRLNNTTNYQWAD
+1608 
-1621 ETSDR
+1621 
-1626 LSFEWEILKKSVD
+1626 
-1639 KPRLKTGSIV
+1639 
-1649 YNGEIQY
+1649 
-1656 PPITGFLRGTM
+1656 
-1667 EMFGD
+1667 
-1672 TEGRNVGEYIT
+1672 
-1683 EIRPTDNY
+1683 
-1691 EWAGGGNESVIL
+1691 
-1703 TWYITKI
+1703 
-1710 SVSPP
+1710 
-1715 DVTDKFFVYDKSE
+1715 
-1728 HSPKIS
+1728 
-1734 PFDENIIN
+1734 
-1742 CGGKLRETN
+1742 
-1751 AGDYSIVFSLS
+1751 
-1762 DKEHCV
+1762 
-1768 WKNTDSSEDISV
+1768 
-1780 DWTIEKQK
+1780 
-1788 VPKPTVTN
+1788 
-1796 THFIYNGGKNL
+1796 
-1807 PTVNGFDQDTMV
+1807 
-1819 LNGTTWEINAGNY
+1819 
-1832 IIFIKL
+1832 
-1838 FDTRNYM
+1838 
-1845 WDDKTQNV
+1845 
-1853 LSFPWEIGR
+1853 IGR
-1862 FPIEVPYLVP
+1862 
-1872 ETFVYNGS
+1872 
-1880 YRQPEIKNFNKKIMK
+1880 
-1895 IVGGSV
+1895 
-1901 TIAAD
+1901 A
-1906 ADEYW
+1906 
-1911 IFIRLSETISTPDGN
+1911 
-1926 REINNY
+1926 
-1932 QWPNGSV
+1932 
-1939 DNIALSWTITPQSVN
+1939 
-1954 YPTLLKS
+1954 
-1961 SFMYDGTTHSP
+1961 
-1972 ELNGFI
+1972 
-1978 SKAMEITGTASAVN
+1978 
-1992 VKDYKV
+1992 
-1998 GFILKDTKN
+1998 
-2007 YMWKEN
+2007 
-2013 VIEGEEYTWKIT
+2013 
-2025 PAFLDKKLDIP
+2025 
-2036 IQNPILIYNGSFQI
+2036 
-2050 PTWNNFNKNKLSVGG
+2050 
-2065 VIKGR
+2065 
-2070 NVDRYSAEFTPT
+2070 
-2082 NNYVWKDGTRTPV
+2082 
-2095 PVPWVIEKL
+2095 
-2104 GIANPVQKNKLFY
+2104 
-2117 TGAEQSPKWNVNYNL
+2117 
-2132 VNIVFSGE
+2132 
-2140 TRGINAGEYEVVCV
+2140 
-2154 CDDNCYFL
+2154 
-2162 STESNTCRAK
+2162 
-2172 WEINKKAL
+2172 
-2180 KAPYAKRKYYY
+2180 
-2191 TGKVIAPE
+2191 
-2199 FYNYDPKILNISGE
+2199 
-2213 ANGIAIGDYI
+2213 
-2223 VFFEIRDRVNYV
+2223 
-2235 WAENVVTCGGEK
+2235 
-2247 TSAAW
+2247 
-2252 VILNSQKTAEIPY
+2252 
-2265 QNNHLIYNGKT
+2265 
-2276 QSPTWKN
+2276 
-2283 YNTNAMTLLG
+2283 
-2293 RTPFRINSGTYY
+2293 
-2305 VTFRLKDGYIWSDK
+2305 
-2319 TSEDKT
+2319 
-2325 LPWEINKKKLK
+2325 
-2336 YPYIADSESDGTG
+2336 
-2349 LYYYELEGKRYP
+2349 
-2361 VWREYYPDLMTMTGD
+2361 
-2376 TFDIDNSWHITYF
+2376 
-2389 DLKKTDNY
+2389 
-2397 EWEDGRTGIYTIRWK
+2397 
-2412 LTSPYSPEIIG
+2412 
-2423 GTGKKRVHIPRQNNA
+2423 
-2438 PISDGTTKYP
+2438 
-2448 RWDLYDNTAIIS
+2448 
-2460 IGGVW
+2460 
-2465 EGVEAGDYHVILE
+2465 HV
-2478 LREGYIWE
+2478 
-2486 DGTEGIKAVPWR
+2486 
-2498 IYNKG
+2498 
-2503 ENIPDLSL
+2503 
-2511 ISVHIPEQI
+2511 
-2520 NPPYYDGFVKEPQW
+2520 
-2534 DEWNSF
+2534 
-2540 GIDYKYGDLYGVKAG
+2540 
-2555 TYYIK
+2555 
-2560 ISLKTG
+2560 
-2566 YIWEDGTQE
+2566 
-2575 DKIIEWVI
+2575 
-2583 NPREEEPDVV
+2583 
-2593 PDNPR
+2593 
-2598 EPEQEKEEDSLN
+2598 
-2610 DGCCCC
+2610 
-2616 NPCCPDTGLFD
+2616 
-2627 KLNDY
+2627 
-2632 DFDDGFTCDCS
+2632 
-2643 EKTEI
+2643 

>member
-8 PLPRL
+8 PLPHL
-13 EKTSFDYNGLSQ
+13 EKESFDYNGLTQ
-25 DVTDNDN
+25 DVTANGN
-32 LKNYR
+32 LKNYSDYR
-37 ENRNYIT
+37 SYIN
-44 LSGTFSSIHACSPDK
+44 LSGTFSGIYACPPDE
-59 PYKLIFSLKPNTSN
+59 PYRLTVSLKPNTSS
-73 YIYEWIDENGN
+73 YIYEWVDENGN

-101 KKPNVWKTI
+101 KKPDVWKTI
-110 QREDGTAEN
+110 QHEDGTAEN
-119 IYYTGEGTLTYDYD
+119 IYYTGEHTLTYDYD
-133 GNAFYSSVYYKMP
+133 GSAAYSTAYYKMP
-146 NIEAEYAEGKKYTT
+146 NIEAEYADGKKYTT
-160 LLSITGNGT
+160 VLSITGNGT

-196 PDGSTDDYT
+196 HDGSTDDYT

-234 EIEGYKPELMSRRG
+234 EIEGYKPELMNRRG
-248 TASAIAANE
+248 YVSAIAAKE

-271 WIDKKTNIQTTDEQT
+271 WIDKKTNIHTTDEQT

-294 IDYVPKPKLES
+294 IDYVPKPKLEL

-326 EATRYFSS
+326 EATRYTSN

-346 ANEENKS
+346 ANEEDKC

-365 ITYQWEDEKENP
+365 ITYQWEDEKENS
-377 TGTIVLRWYVHK
+377 TGTIVLRWYVRK
-389 STFNVPKLIAGADS
+389 STFNVPKLIAGANS

-412 ILEFDYKGERQNSSV
+412 ILEFDYKGEGQKSYV
-427 AVVGCDS
+427 TVVGYDS
-434 NVMSQTGVTS
+434 NVMKQTGATN
-444 AYKADEYILT
+444 AYKAGEYILT
-454 FRLLHKD
+454 FSLLDKE

-466 DHSTEDKEL
+466 GGGTEDKEV

-501 LKYTGYIWYSSTK
+501 LKYTGYVWYGSTE
-514 SMWATLYY
+514 SMRATLYY
-522 VSNELKQLELNV
+522 VSSEQKKLELNV
-534 NRDIIS
+534 NKDIIS

-554 IMNLRDKDSCTWS
+554 IMNLRDTDSCIWR
-567 DGTTEPK
+567 DATTEAK
-574 TVEWKIVKKIEKLK
+574 TIEWKIVKKIEKLK
-588 RPEFKTR
+588 RPDLEPQSFD
-595 TFNYDGKPHKPELK
+595 YDGKPHKPELK
-609 NSDDINIDNWAK
+609 SYDDTNLDNWTK
-621 IINEYSLAFVSYAVN
+621 IINGYNLAFVRAAVN
-636 YIQEQTKAGDY
+636 YISEQTKAGDY
-647 TETIRLKDWVYTSY
+647 TETIGLKDWVYT
-661 NRVTKQSS
+661 NRSDLTKSS
-669 DMVEFQWED
+669 RDIVEFQWED
-678 GSKDPIELEWSIKK
+678 GSKDPIELNWSIKK
-692 SLLPPPTISPENFD
+692 TILPPPTISPENFD
-706 YDGLSHSVSTNGF
+706 YDGLSHSVSISGF
-719 DFYTMERDRESV
+719 DSYTMVRDAKSV
-731 VSGIEAK
+731 TSEVRANK
-738 TYYVIFSLKDK
+738 YYVIFSLKDK

-792 NRYFPNIG
+792 NWYFPNIG

-815 YKADRYEIIFEFK
+815 NKAGEYKIIFEFK

-864 AEEYKYNGK
+864 AEGYKYNGK
-873 SITPTLINFDDN
+873 SITPTLINFKED
-885 CMTAKCDNLD
+885 CMTAKCDGSD
-895 GISAVPAGEHIIIV
+895 GISAVSAGEHIIIV

-923 RTDEPVKLWWH
+923 RTDEPVELWWH

-948 LFYYGGYWYSY
+948 LFYYGGYWVGTEWDKYTVY
-959 PWKDGKQI
+959 YYQ
-967 ELEHHA
+967 
-973 WRSPVVT
+973 WRAPTVT
-980 GYDFNIM
+980 GYNSDIMDVKGAVEYRKTGNDWRGPILEYSNSPNIL
-987 NAEGIDSRRIT
+987 
-998 EDTVNGS
+998 
-1005 IYSPSPDYPRIS
+1005 
-1017 YGSSQWQ
+1017 YGESQWNVGQ
-1024 TGKYYIEFTLKDP
+1024 YYIEFTLKDP

-1043 IRDPDSSAVIDETN
+1043 IKDPDSSVVIDETN

-1106 DLTETLSKDSAYNI
+1106 DLTETLSKDKPYNI
-1120 TAKLVTDSVY
+1120 TAKLVTDSIY

-1144 DWYIIGNNQIEI
+1144 DWHIIGNNQIKI
-1156 PTSSLFTFEYN
+1156 PTSSLFSFEYN

-1177 YNSNAVRMDGE
+1177 CDSNTVEMDGE

-1202 KHPESCTWTDETTE
+1202 KHPESCTWTDRTTE

-1227 IAAIPVISPKSIMY
+1227 TAVIPVISPKSIMY

-1264 NSDIMEYSGSTRE
+1264 NPDIMEYSGSTRE
-1277 KDVDKYKVVIRL
+1277 RDVDKYKVVIRL

-1315 VLFDKPYLEKDLF
+1315 VLFDKPELKPESF

-1338 IVGFISSGMIKV
+1338 IVGFISPGMIK
-1350 DDLRAS
+1350 DGDLRAS
-1356 EVSSDWYIITV
+1356 EVNESDSDGYIITV

-1380 DKTNEPVYLRWK
+1380 NETNETVYLRWK
-1392 IIAGAPLEK
+1392 IIAGTPPEK

-1441 TYAKEYSVIF
+1441 TYAKEYSIIF

-1471 TWEIKKAVVE
+1471 TWEIKKAIVE

-1489 FPYDGEVHAPSIN
+1489 FTYDGEVHAPLIN

-1507 DEKFISIL
+1507 NESFISIL
-1515 GKPTA
+1515 GEPTA

-1553 PWKIL
+1553 QWKIL
-1558 KKSVSKPTLTN
+1558 KKSVPKPTLTN

-1594 GKLSAVNAKKYWIY
+1594 GDLSAVNSKKYWIY

-1626 LSFEWEILKKSVD
+1626 LSFEWEILKKSID
-1639 KPRLKTGSIV
+1639 KPRLKTDSIV

-1656 PPITGFLRGTM
+1656 PPITGFLRGAM

-1683 EIRPTDNY
+1683 QIRPTDNY
-1691 EWAGGGNESVIL
+1691 KWAGGGNESVIL

-1807 PTVNGFDQDTMV
+1807 PTVNGFDEDTMV
-1819 LNGTTWEINAGNY
+1819 LGGTTWEINAGNY

-1862 FPIEVPYLVP
+1862 FPIKVPYLEP

-1880 YRQPEIKNFNKKIMK
+1880 YRQPEIKNFNNKIMK

-1939 DNIALSWTITPQSVN
+1939 DNIALRWTITPKSVN

-1961 SFMYDGTTHSP
+1961 SFVYDGTTHSP
-1972 ELNGFI
+1972 KLNGFI
-1978 SKAMEITGTASAVN
+1978 SKAMKITGTASAVN
-1992 VKDYKV
+1992 VRDYKI

-2007 YMWKEN
+2007 YIWKEN
-2013 VIEGEEYTWKIT
+2013 VIEGEEYIWKIT

-2036 IQNPILIYNGSFQI
+2036 VQNPILIYNGSYQI

-2070 NVDRYSAEFTPT
+2070 NVDTYSAEFTPT
-2082 NNYVWKDGTRTPV
+2082 NNYVWKDGTRTSV

-2117 TGAEQSPKWNVNYNL
+2117 TGAEQFPKWNVNYNL

-2140 TRGINAGEYEVVCV
+2140 TRGINAGKYEVVCV

-2191 TGKVIAPE
+2191 TGKVITPE
-2199 FYNYDPKILNISGE
+2199 FYNYDPKILSISGE
-2213 ANGIAIGDYI
+2213 ANGIDIGDYI
-2223 VFFEIRDRVNYV
+2223 VFFEIRDRANYV

-2265 QNNHLIYNGKT
+2265 QNNYLIYNGKT

-2283 YNTNAMTLLG
+2283 YNTKAMTLLG
-2293 RTPFRINSGTYY
+2293 GTPFRINSGTYY

-2349 LYYYELEGKRYP
+2349 MYYYELEGKRYP

-2448 RWDLYDNTAIIS
+2448 RWDLYDNMAIIS

-2465 EGVEAGDYHVILE
+2465 EGVEAGDYYVILE

-2511 ISVHIPEQI
+2511 ISIHIPEQI

-2598 EPEQEKEEDSLN
+2598 EPEQEKEEDSRN

-2643 EKTEI
+2643 EKTNI

>member
-13 EKTSFDYNGLSQ
+13 EKESFDYNGLTQ
-25 DVTDNDN
+25 DVTANGN
-32 LKNYR
+32 LKNYSDYR
-37 ENRNYIT
+37 SYIN
-44 LSGTFSSIHACSPDK
+44 LSGTFSGIYACPPDE
-59 PYKLIFSLKPNTSN
+59 PYRLTVSLKPNTSS
-73 YIYEWIDENGN
+73 YIYEWVDENGN

-101 KKPNVWKTI
+101 KKPDVWKTI
-110 QREDGTAEN
+110 QHEDGTAEN
-119 IYYTGEGTLTYDYD
+119 IYYTGEHTLTYDYD
-133 GNAFYSSVYYKMP
+133 GSAAYSTAYYKMP
-146 NIEAEYAEGKKYTT
+146 NIETEYAEGKKYTT
-160 LLSITGNGT
+160 VLSITGNGT

-177 YPIVFSIKHP
+177 YPIVFSIKDP
-187 DSCRWDDGT
+187 DSCRWDDET

-234 EIEGYKPELMSRRG
+234 EIEGYKPELMNRRG
-248 TASAIAANE
+248 YASAIAANE

-294 IDYVPKPKLES
+294 IDYVPKPKLEL

-326 EATRYFSS
+326 EATRYSSS

-346 ANEENKS
+346 ASKEDKS

-365 ITYQWEDEKENP
+365 ITYQWEDEKENL

-412 ILEFDYKGERQNSSV
+412 ILEFDYKGERRNSSV

-501 LKYTGYIWYSSTK
+501 LKYTGYVSYGSTE
-514 SMWATLYY
+514 SMRATLYY
-522 VSNELKQLELNV
+522 VSSEQKKLELNV
-534 NRDIIS
+534 NKDMIS
-540 VTDDSKNSAGNYTA
+540 VIDDSKNSAGNYTA
-554 IMNLRDKDSCTWS
+554 IMNLRDTDSCIWR
-567 DGTTEPK
+567 DDTTEPK
-574 TVEWKIVKKIEKLK
+574 TIEWKIVKKIEKLK
-588 RPEFKTR
+588 RPDLEPQSFD
-595 TFNYDGKPHKPELK
+595 YDGKPHKPELK
-609 NSDDINIDNWAK
+609 SYDDTNLDNWTK
-621 IINEYSLAFVSYAVN
+621 IINGYNLAFVRAAVN
-636 YIQEQTKAGDY
+636 YIQGQTKAGDY
-647 TETIRLKDWVYTSY
+647 TETIGLQGGVYTKY
-661 NRVTKQSS
+661 NDATKSS
-669 DMVEFQWED
+669 RDIVEFQWED
-678 GSKDPIELEWSIKK
+678 GSKDPIELNWSIKK

-706 YDGLSHSVSTNGF
+706 YDGFSHSVSTNGF

-738 TYYVIFSLKDK
+738 TYYVKFSLKDK

-773 PKHEVPVPDVTNT
+773 PKLEVPVPDVKNV

-792 NRYFPNIG
+792 NGYFPDIG
-800 EYDSNIITVKNTSRQ
+800 EYDRNIITVKNTSRQ
-815 YKADRYEIIFEFK
+815 YKADKYEIIFEFK

-873 SITPTLINFDDN
+873 SITPTLINFKED

-895 GISAVPAGEHIIIV
+895 GISAVSAGEHIIIV

-923 RTDEPVKLWWH
+923 RTDEPVELRWN
-934 ISKSTVEIPALDCE
+934 ISKSTVEIPTLDCE

-967 ELEHHA
+967 ELKHHA

-980 GYDFNIM
+980 GYDLNIM
-987 NAEGIDSRRIT
+987 NAEGIDSRRTI

-1005 IYSPSPDYPRIS
+1005 VYSPSPDFPRIS
-1017 YGSSQWQ
+1017 YGCSKWQ
-1024 TGKYYIEFTLKDP
+1024 IGKYYIEFTLKDP

-1120 TAKLVTDSVY
+1120 TAKLVTDSIY

-1177 YNSNAVRMDGE
+1177 YNSNAVRMDGK

-1249 FIDNENDHSFVVKNF
+1249 FIDNENDHSFAVKNF
-1264 NSDIMEYSGSTRE
+1264 NPDIMEYSGSTRE
-1277 KDVDKYKVVIRL
+1277 RNVDKYNVVIRL

-1301 VSEKLLPWEITKKT
+1301 ISEKNLPWEITKKT

-1338 IVGFISSGMIKV
+1338 IVGFESSGMIKV

-1553 PWKIL
+1553 QWKIL

-2007 YMWKEN
+2007 YIWKEN
-2013 VIEGEEYTWKIT
+2013 VIEGEEYIWKIT

-2036 IQNPILIYNGSFQI
+2036 VQNPILIYNGSYQI
-2050 PTWNNFNKNKLSVGG
+2050 PAWNNFNKNKLSVGG

-2070 NVDRYSAEFTPT
+2070 NVDTYSAEFTPT

-2117 TGAEQSPKWNVNYNL
+2117 TGTEQSPKWNVNYNL

-2213 ANGIAIGDYI
+2213 ANGIAISDYI

-2283 YNTNAMTLLG
+2283 YNTNTMTLLG
-2293 RTPFRINSGTYY
+2293 GTPFRINSGTYY

-2465 EGVEAGDYHVILE
+2465 EGVEAGDYYVILE
-2478 LREGYIWE
+2478 LREGY
-2486 DGTEGIKAVPWR
+2486 T
-2498 IYNKG
+2498 N
-2503 ENIPDLSL
+2503 N
-2511 ISVHIPEQI
+2511 H
-2520 NPPYYDGFVKEPQW
+2520 
-2534 DEWNSF
+2534 
-2540 GIDYKYGDLYGVKAG
+2540 
-2555 TYYIK
+2555 
-2560 ISLKTG
+2560 LKT
-2566 YIWEDGTQE
+2566 
-2575 DKIIEWVI
+2575 
-2583 NPREEEPDVV
+2583 
-2593 PDNPR
+2593 
-2598 EPEQEKEEDSLN
+2598 
-2610 DGCCCC
+2610 
-2616 NPCCPDTGLFD
+2616 
-2627 KLNDY
+2627 
-2632 DFDDGFTCDCS
+2632 
-2643 EKTEI
+2643 

>member
-13 EKTSFDYNGLSQ
+13 EKESFDYNGLTQ
-25 DVTDNDN
+25 DVTANGN
-32 LKNYR
+32 LKNYSDYR
-37 ENRNYIT
+37 SYIN
-44 LSGTFSSIHACSPDK
+44 LSGTFSGIYACPPDE
-59 PYKLIFSLKPNTSN
+59 PYRLTVSLKPNTSS
-73 YIYEWIDENGN
+73 YIYEWVDENGN

-101 KKPNVWKTI
+101 KKPDVWKTI
-110 QREDGTAEN
+110 QHEDGTAEN
-119 IYYTGEGTLTYDYD
+119 IYYTGEHTLTYDYD
-133 GNAFYSSVYYKMP
+133 GSAAYSTAYYKMP
-146 NIEAEYAEGKKYTT
+146 NIETEYAEGKKYTT
-160 LLSITGNGT
+160 VLSITGNGT

-177 YPIVFSIKHP
+177 YPIVFSIKDP
-187 DSCRWDDGT
+187 DSCRWDDET

-234 EIEGYKPELMSRRG
+234 EIEGYKPELMNRRG
-248 TASAIAANE
+248 YASAIAANE

-294 IDYVPKPKLES
+294 IDYVPKPKLEL

-412 ILEFDYKGERQNSSV
+412 ILEFDYKGERRNSSV

-501 LKYTGYIWYSSTK
+501 LKYTGYVSYGSTE
-514 SMWATLYY
+514 SMRATLYY
-522 VSNELKQLELNV
+522 VSSEQKKLELNV
-534 NRDIIS
+534 NKDMIS
-540 VTDDSKNSAGNYTA
+540 VIDDSKNSAGNYTA
-554 IMNLRDKDSCTWS
+554 IMNLRDTDSCIWR
-567 DGTTEPK
+567 DDTTEPK
-574 TVEWKIVKKIEKLK
+574 TIEWKIVKKIEKLK
-588 RPEFKTR
+588 RPDLEPQSFD
-595 TFNYDGKPHKPELK
+595 YDGKPHKPELK
-609 NSDDINIDNWAK
+609 SYDDTNLDNWTK
-621 IINEYSLAFVSYAVN
+621 IINGYNLAFVRAAVN
-636 YIQEQTKAGDY
+636 YIQGQTKAGDY
-647 TETIRLKDWVYTSY
+647 TETIGLQGGVYTKY
-661 NRVTKQSS
+661 NDATKSS
-669 DMVEFQWED
+669 RDIVEFQWED
-678 GSKDPIELEWSIKK
+678 GSKDPIELNWSIKK

-706 YDGLSHSVSTNGF
+706 YDGFSHSVSTNGF

-738 TYYVIFSLKDK
+738 TYYVKFSLKDK

-773 PKHEVPVPDVTNT
+773 PKLEVPVPDVKNV

-792 NRYFPNIG
+792 NGYFPDIG
-800 EYDSNIITVKNTSRQ
+800 EYDRNIITVKNTSRQ
-815 YKADRYEIIFEFK
+815 YKADKYEIIFEFK

-873 SITPTLINFDDN
+873 SITPTLINFKED

-895 GISAVPAGEHIIIV
+895 GISAVSAGEHIIIV

-923 RTDEPVKLWWH
+923 RTDEPVELRWN
-934 ISKSTVEIPALDCE
+934 ISKSTVEIPTLDCE

-967 ELEHHA
+967 ELKHHA

-980 GYDFNIM
+980 GYDLNIM
-987 NAEGIDSRRIT
+987 NAEGIDSRRTI

-1005 IYSPSPDYPRIS
+1005 VYSPSPDFPRIS
-1017 YGSSQWQ
+1017 YGCSKWQ
-1024 TGKYYIEFTLKDP
+1024 IGKYYIEFTLKDP

-1120 TAKLVTDSVY
+1120 TAKLVTDSIY

-1177 YNSNAVRMDGE
+1177 YNSNAVRMDGK

-1249 FIDNENDHSFVVKNF
+1249 FIDNENDHSFAVKNF
-1264 NSDIMEYSGSTRE
+1264 NPDIMEYSGSTRE
-1277 KDVDKYKVVIRL
+1277 RNVDKYNVVIRL

-1301 VSEKLLPWEITKKT
+1301 ISEKNLPWEITKKT

-1338 IVGFISSGMIKV
+1338 IVGFESSGMIKV

-1553 PWKIL
+1553 QWKIL

-2007 YMWKEN
+2007 YIWKEN
-2013 VIEGEEYTWKIT
+2013 VIEGEEYIWKIT

-2036 IQNPILIYNGSFQI
+2036 VQNPILIYNGSYQI
-2050 PTWNNFNKNKLSVGG
+2050 PAWNNFNKNKLSVGG

-2070 NVDRYSAEFTPT
+2070 NVDTYSAEFTPT

-2117 TGAEQSPKWNVNYNL
+2117 TGTEQSPKWNVNYNL

-2213 ANGIAIGDYI
+2213 ANGIAISDYI

-2293 RTPFRINSGTYY
+2293 GTPFRINSGTYY

-2465 EGVEAGDYHVILE
+2465 EGVEAGDYYVILE
-2478 LREGYIWE
+2478 LREGY
-2486 DGTEGIKAVPWR
+2486 T
-2498 IYNKG
+2498 N
-2503 ENIPDLSL
+2503 N
-2511 ISVHIPEQI
+2511 H
-2520 NPPYYDGFVKEPQW
+2520 
-2534 DEWNSF
+2534 
-2540 GIDYKYGDLYGVKAG
+2540 
-2555 TYYIK
+2555 
-2560 ISLKTG
+2560 LKT
-2566 YIWEDGTQE
+2566 
-2575 DKIIEWVI
+2575 
-2583 NPREEEPDVV
+2583 
-2593 PDNPR
+2593 
-2598 EPEQEKEEDSLN
+2598 
-2610 DGCCCC
+2610 
-2616 NPCCPDTGLFD
+2616 
-2627 KLNDY
+2627 
-2632 DFDDGFTCDCS
+2632 
-2643 EKTEI
+2643 

>member
-1 MAKIVQV
+1 MAEIIQV

-13 EKTSFDYNGLSQ
+13 EKTSFDYNGLTQ
-25 DVTDNDN
+25 NVADNDN

-37 ENRNYIT
+37 GNESYIN
-44 LSGTFSSIHACSPDK
+44 LSGTFSSIYACQPDD
-59 PYKLIFSLKPNTSN
+59 PYRLTVSLKPNTSS
-73 YIYEWIDENGN
+73 YIYEWVDENGN

-89 VVLEWR
+89 IVFEWR
-95 INPIKI
+95 INPIKV
-101 KKPNVWKTI
+101 KKPDVWKTI
-110 QREDGTAEN
+110 RREDGTAEN

-133 GNAFYSSVYYKMP
+133 GSAFYSSVYYKMP

-211 KTVVEIPVLLNGD
+211 KTVVEIPVLLKDDLTYNG
-224 FTYTGSSQSP
+224 YSQSP

-294 IDYVPKPKLES
+294 IDYVPKPKLEL

-326 EATRYFSS
+326 EATRYSSS

-365 ITYQWEDEKENP
+365 ITYKWEDEKENP
-377 TGTIVLRWYVHK
+377 TGTIVLRWYVRKH
-389 STFNVPKLIAGADS
+389 TFNVPKLIAGADS
-403 IAVSPPNAD
+403 IAVSPPDAD
-412 ILEFDYKGERQNSSV
+412 ILEFDYKGEGQKSYV
-427 AVVGCDS
+427 TVVGCDS
-434 NVMSQTGVTS
+434 NVMKQTGVTS

-454 FRLLHKD
+454 FKLLHKD
-461 SAEWE
+461 SAEWK
-466 DHSTEDKEL
+466 SGGTEDKEV
-475 RWKINKIYVDI
+475 RWKINRISVDI

-501 LKYTGYIWYSSTK
+501 LKYTGYVWYSSTQ
-514 SMWATLYY
+514 SIRTTLYY
-522 VSNELKQLELNV
+522 VSSEQKNLELNV
-534 NRDIIS
+534 NKDIIS

-554 IMNLRDKDSCTWS
+554 IMNLRDKDSCTWR
-567 DGTTEPK
+567 DGTTESK
-574 TVEWKIVKKIEKLK
+574 TIEWKIVKKIEKLK
-588 RPEFKTR
+588 RPDLEPQS
-595 TFNYDGKPHKPELK
+595 FNYDGKPHKPELK
-609 NSDDINIDNWAK
+609 SYDDTNLDNWTK
-621 IINEYSLAFVSYAVN
+621 IINGYNLAFVRAAVN
-636 YIQEQTKAGDY
+636 YIQGQTKAGDY
-647 TETIRLKDWVYTSY
+647 TETIGLQGGVYTKY
-661 NRVTKQSS
+661 NDATKSS
-669 DMVEFQWED
+669 RDIVEFQWED
-678 GSKDPIELEWSIKK
+678 GSKDPIELKWSIKK

-706 YDGLSHSVSTNGF
+706 YDGFSHSVSINGF
-719 DFYTMERDRESV
+719 DSYTMVRAVESV

-738 TYYVIFSLKDK
+738 TYYVKFSLKDK

-773 PKHEVPVPDVTNT
+773 PKHEVPVPDVPNV

-792 NRYFPNIG
+792 NWYFPNIG

-815 YKADRYEIIFEFK
+815 NKAGEYKIIFEFK

-843 TVEWEITK
+843 TVEWKITK

-885 CMTAKCDNLD
+885 RMTAKCDNLD
-895 GISAVPAGEHIIIV
+895 GISAVSAGEHIITV

-923 RTDEPVKLWWH
+923 RTDEPVELQWH
-934 ISKSTVEIPALDCE
+934 ILKSTVEIPTLDCA
-948 LFYYGGYWYSY
+948 LFFYGGY
-959 PWKDGKQI
+959 GVGI
-967 ELEHHA
+967 EWDKYIVYYYQ
-973 WRSPVVT
+973 WRAPTVT
-980 GYDFNIM
+980 GYNSDIM
-987 NAEGIDSRRIT
+987 DVKGAEKYRKTGNNWQGAIFEFS
-998 EDTVNGS
+998 N
-1005 IYSPSPDYPRIS
+1005 SPSIL
-1017 YGSSQWQ
+1017 YGESQWQ
-1024 TGKYYIEFTLKDP
+1024 VGKYYIEFTLKDP

-1043 IRDPDSSAVIDETN
+1043 IKDPDSSVVIDETN
-1057 GKVIREWSIVKEIKL
+1057 GKIIREWSIVKEIKL
-1072 LPKPYLETNLFVY
+1072 LPKPYLETDLFVY

-1106 DLTETLSKDSAYNI
+1106 NLTETLSKDGEYNI
-1120 TAKLVTDSVY
+1120 TAKLVTDSIY
-1130 DYRWD
+1130 DYRWK

-1144 DWYIIGNNQIEI
+1144 DWYIIVNNQIEI
-1156 PTSSLFTFEYN
+1156 PTSSLFSFEYN
-1167 GRPHFPVING
+1167 GRPHFPAISG
-1177 YNSNAVRMDGE
+1177 YNSNTVNMDGE
-1188 EQIAADK
+1188 EQIAADE
-1195 YTIVFSL
+1195 YTVVFSL
-1202 KHPESCTWTDETTE
+1202 KHPESCTWTDRTIED
-1216 NKTIEWYITKS
+1216 KTIQWNITKS
-1227 IAAIPVISPKSIMY
+1227 TAVIPVISPESIMY
-1241 DGVYHTVE
+1241 DGEYHTVE

-1264 NSDIMEYSGSTRE
+1264 NPDIMEYSGSTRE
-1277 KDVDKYKVVIRL
+1277 KNVDEYNVVIRL

-1301 VSEKLLPWEITKKT
+1301 VSEKLLPWKITKKT
-1315 VLFDKPYLEKDLF
+1315 VLFDKPDLEPKSF

-1338 IVGFISSGMIKV
+1338 IVGFISPGMIK
-1350 DDLRAS
+1350 DGDLRAS
-1356 EVSSDWYIITV
+1356 EVNELDSDWYIITV

-1380 DKTNEPVYLRWK
+1380 DKTNETVYLRWK
-1392 IIAGAPLEK
+1392 IIAGTPPEK

-1411 TEFTFDVEEHS
+1411 TEFTFDGEKHS

-1441 TYAKEYSVIF
+1441 TFAKEYSVVF

-1466 EDIIR
+1466 DDIICP
-1471 TWEIKKAVVE
+1471 WEIKKAVVE

-1489 FPYDGEVHAPSIN
+1489 FPYDGEVHAPLIN

-1507 DEKFISIL
+1507 NEKFISIL
-1515 GKPTA
+1515 GEPTA
-1520 VNAGEHTVTFRLKYK
+1520 VNAGWHTVTFRLKYK

-1543 IENDTEDREF
+1543 IENDTKDREF
-1553 PWKIL
+1553 QWKIL
-1558 KKSVSKPTLTN
+1558 KKSVPKPTITN
-1569 GKLTYSGGT
+1569 TKLTYSGGT
-1578 QAPTL
+1578 QSPTL

-1594 GKLSAVNAKKYWIY
+1594 GDLSAVNAKKYWIY

-1621 ETSDR
+1621 KTSDR

-1639 KPRLKTGSIV
+1639 KPRLKTDSIV

-1656 PPITGFLRGTM
+1656 PPITGFLRGAM

-1683 EIRPTDNY
+1683 QIRPTDNY
-1691 EWAGGGNESVIL
+1691 EWTGGGNESVIL
-1703 TWYITKI
+1703 TWYITRI

-1768 WKNTDSSEDISV
+1768 WKNTDSSEDISI
-1780 DWTIEKQK
+1780 DWTIEKQE
-1788 VPKPTVTN
+1788 VTKPTVTN

-1807 PTVNGFDQDTMV
+1807 PTINGFDDDTMI
-1819 LNGTTWEINAGNY
+1819 LDGTTWEINAGNY
-1832 IIFIKL
+1832 IIFISL
-1838 FDTRNYM
+1838 NDTHNYM
-1845 WDDKTQNV
+1845 WDDETQNV

-1862 FPIEVPYLVP
+1862 FPIEVPYLKP

-1880 YRQPEIKNFNKKIMK
+1880 YRKPEIKKFNEKIMK
-1895 IVGGSV
+1895 IAGGSV
-1901 TIAAD
+1901 TTAAD

-1911 IFIRLSETISTPDGN
+1911 IYIRLSETINTPDGN

-1939 DNIALSWTITPQSVN
+1939 DNIALRWTITPKSVN
-1954 YPTLLKS
+1954 YPTLSKS
-1961 SFMYDGTTHSP
+1961 SFVYDGTTHSP

-1978 SKAMEITGTASAVN
+1978 SKAMKITGTASAVN
-1992 VKDYKV
+1992 VKEYKI

-2007 YMWKEN
+2007 YIWKEN

-2036 IQNPILIYNGSFQI
+2036 IQNPILIYNGSYQI

-2070 NVDRYSAEFTPT
+2070 NVDTYFAEFTPT

-2095 PVPWVIEKL
+2095 PVSWVIEKL
-2104 GIANPVQKNKLFY
+2104 GIDNPIQKNKLFY
-2117 TGAEQSPKWNVNYNL
+2117 TGTEQSPKWNVNYNL

-2213 ANGIAIGDYI
+2213 ANGIDIGDYI

-2283 YNTNAMTLLG
+2283 YNTKAMTLLG
-2293 RTPFRINSGTYY
+2293 GTPFRINSGTYY

-2336 YPYIADSESDGTG
+2336 YPYIAGTENDGTG
-2349 LYYYELEGKRYP
+2349 MYYYELEGKRFP

-2465 EGVEAGDYHVILE
+2465 EGVEAGDYYVILE

-2486 DGTEGIKAVPWR
+2486 DGTEEIKAVPWK

-2511 ISVHIPEQI
+2511 ISIHIPEQI

-2575 DKIIEWVI
+2575 DKIIKWVI
-2583 NPREEEPDVV
+2583 NPREEDPDVV